1 VSLILIAAGLGLV
14 IMPGLVRRVGRYLDP
29 AVWSRLCLV
38 SLIWGTVLVEFGL
51 VLCAAPTVLRAFG
64 GTGLAL
70 LCQEALGNLVPGG
83 PVVAWFGAVFSLAI
97 GTAAI
102 SSLVAARRE
111 ERSVRIEAGLGLHQH
126 QDHYE
131 LVVLPT
137 ALNVAVSVDG
147 TPNQVVISEGLV
159 QVLSDQECASVIAHE
174 VAHLRHG
181 HHRMLVMAS
190 IVDRGF
196 CRLPLV
202 HRSVQ
207 ALRCGIERWA
217 DEAVVAEW
225 PEARTHLRSAL
236 VKVTLSALGPS
247 MAAFSDGDAVLERLR
262 ALESS
267 QHSNGASA
275 GRVLWPS
282 LFLGMISITGTFAS
296 IATVW
301 EVLSAMDHCP
311 L

>member
-1 VSLILIAAGLGLV
+1 MSLILIAAGLGLV
-14 IMPGLVRRVGRYLDP
+14 IVPGLVRRIGRHLNP

-38 SLIWGTVLVEFGL
+38 SLAWGTVLVESGL
-51 VLCAAPTVLRAFG
+51 VLCAAPTVLRTFG
-64 GTGLAL
+64 GAGLAL
-70 LCQEALGNLVPGG
+70 LCQEALGTLMPGG
-83 PVVAWFGAVFSLAI
+83 PVVGWFGVVLSMAI
-97 GTAAI
+97 GISAAT
-102 SSLVAARRE
+102 SLVAARRE
-111 ERSVRIEAGLGLHQH
+111 EQSVRIEAGLGLHQH

-131 LVVLPT
+131 LVILPT
-137 ALNVAVSVDG
+137 VLNVAVSVEG
-147 TPNQVVISEGLV
+147 TPNQVVISEGLA
-159 QVLSDQECASVIAHE
+159 QVLSDRECASVIAHE

-190 IVDRGF
+190 IVDRAF

-207 ALRCGIERWA
+207 ALRCGVERWA
-217 DEAVVAEW
+217 DEAVIAEW
-225 PEARTHLRSAL
+225 PEAQTHLRSAL

-247 MAAFSDGDAVLERLR
+247 IAAFSDGDAVLERLR

-267 QHSNGASA
+267 QRPSDASA
-275 GRVLWPS
+275 GKVLWPT
-282 LFLGMISITGTFAS
+282 LFLGIISITGTFAS

-301 EVLSAMDHCP
+301 EILAVMDHCS

>member
-1 VSLILIAAGLGLV
+1 MSLILITAGLGLAM
-14 IMPGLVRRVGRYLDP
+14 MPGVVRGVGRHLDP
-29 AVWSRLCLV
+29 AVWTRLCLV
-38 SLIWGTVLVEFGL
+38 SLVWGTVLVESGL
-51 VLCAAPTVLRAFG
+51 VLCAAPTIFRAFG
-64 GTGLAL
+64 GAGLSL
-70 LCQEALGNLVPGG
+70 MCQEALGTLVPGG
-83 PVVAWFGAVFSLAI
+83 PVVAWFGAVLALAI
-97 GTAAI
+97 GTSVVA
-102 SSLVAARRE
+102 SLVVARRD
-111 ERSVRIEAGLGLHQH
+111 ERSVRIEAGLGRHQPR
-126 QDHYE
+126 DYYE

-137 ALNVAVSVDG
+137 TLNVAVSVDG

-159 QVLSDQECASVIAHE
+159 QVLSDRECDSVIAHE

-181 HHRMLVMAS
+181 HHCMLVVAS
-190 IVDRGF
+190 IVDRAF

-202 HRSVQ
+202 HRSVLT
-207 ALRCGIERWA
+207 LRCGIERWA

-225 PEARTHLRSAL
+225 PAARTHLRSAL

-267 QHSNGASA
+267 QHHNGATA
-275 GRVLWPS
+275 GKALWSS
-282 LFLGMISITGTFAS
+282 LFLGVINITGTCAS

-301 EVLSAMDHCP
+301 EVLSAMDHCA